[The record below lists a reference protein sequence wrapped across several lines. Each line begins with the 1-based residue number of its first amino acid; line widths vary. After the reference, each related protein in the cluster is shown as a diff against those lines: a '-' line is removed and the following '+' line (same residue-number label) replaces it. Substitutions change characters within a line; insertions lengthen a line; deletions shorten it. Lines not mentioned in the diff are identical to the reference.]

1 MRIPDQAPAV
11 ARNRRSG
18 PVRRF
23 ARRWT
28 EADGV
33 RPSQYGGEE
42 GEGGEEDNVQSGD
55 EGGEG
60 GGEDG
65 GYSGESTVEADV

>member
-42 GEGGEEDNVQSGD
+42 GEAGEEDGVQSGDDEGGEEGGEEDATGD
-55 EGGEG
+55 SE
-60 GGEDG
+60 
-65 GYSGESTVEADV
+65 